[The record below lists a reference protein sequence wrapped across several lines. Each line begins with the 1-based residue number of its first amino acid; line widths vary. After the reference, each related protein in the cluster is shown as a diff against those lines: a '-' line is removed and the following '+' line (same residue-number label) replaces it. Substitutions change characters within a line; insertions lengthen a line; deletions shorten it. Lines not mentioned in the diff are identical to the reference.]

1 MCCRVVRRPSRRP
14 IGHTA
19 PEAGAS
25 PRSAAMMM
33 TRHRDGPGRPT
44 RRRAR
49 SSLMNSA
56 EEGGSRCTDRRRRS
70 RWPLFV
76 GRADDRRTPRV
87 EPALARARARKS
99 GEHAGRAA
107 SRWWSDT
114 HTPPGRRG
122 TLAHRAVRKLGEVT
136 ALGVK
141 EQSRR
146 HRQEHRIPR
155 VARTHDVPGHMARE
169 RGIVREKPRCDSRD
183 HGVLARLL
191 AAHRERSQQWWGGRA
206 VARRR
211 KVRAQR
217 RILMRRRHELDEAV
231 PLGRGI
237 GSAADARISQ
247 ESLLVRLRRRRRR
260 RAARGAVVAH
270 RALAVVGIRHFR
282 KRACARG
289 R

>member
-1 MCCRVVRRPSRRP
+1 MRASRRAGTREDARGPESHDTVTETHDALTRAGRVAREGTRCCGWRQRSMCCRVVRRLSRRP

-87 EPALARARARKS
+87 EPALARARERAGS
-99 GEHAGRAA
+99 TQAGRHQGGGL
-107 SRWWSDT
+107 T
-114 HTPPGRRG
+114 HTHPGRRG

-183 HGVLARLL
+183 HGMLASLL
-191 AAHRERSQQWWGGRA
+191 AAHRERSQQRWGA
-206 VARRR
+206 QQSHSDNELIPPVR
-211 KVRAQR
+211 KY
-217 RILMRRRHELDEAV
+217 
-231 PLGRGI
+231 
-237 GSAADARISQ
+237 
-247 ESLLVRLRRRRRR
+247 
-260 RAARGAVVAH
+260 
-270 RALAVVGIRHFR
+270 
-282 KRACARG
+282 
-289 R
+289 